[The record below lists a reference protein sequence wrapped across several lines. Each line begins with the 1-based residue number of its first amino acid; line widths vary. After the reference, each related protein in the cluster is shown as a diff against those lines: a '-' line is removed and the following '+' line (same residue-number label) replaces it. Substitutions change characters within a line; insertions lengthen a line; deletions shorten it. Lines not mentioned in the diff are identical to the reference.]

1 MAAKWSPR
9 TSIEGSR
16 GLGLSLIKYHL
27 DWGSEIMIVFVSV
40 GVLEVT
46 QCIAEDEVLRCSLT
60 SPGSVYSIMMN
71 VSMSGGIKENVRV
84 LLAFD
89 TVCPAPSVML

>member
-16 GLGLSLIKYHL
+16 GLDLSLIKYHL

-40 GVLEVT
+40 DGFGVLVVT
-46 QCIAEDEVLRCSLT
+46 HCIAGDEVLRGSL
-60 SPGSVYSIMMN
+60 
-71 VSMSGGIKENVRV
+71 VSNNNFLINLWLNDFK
-84 LLAFD
+84 
-89 TVCPAPSVML
+89 